1 MSKKDEEKISPKVM
15 SALVS
20 FFNVLNNTQKESI
33 TDKQAK
39 DLIKKIQEV
48 TAENYNDLSFEGQEA
63 HHAYHSDR
71 VISHLKNNGLFNVMT
86 PTHTIVTPKGNVCIV
101 KQPIGRVL
109 GSVMIEL
116 QKAAIGK
123 DPDLYAAGEKIMS
136 DCVVYMDKEVKED
149 PVEMASVT
157 FASVQATEV
166 MMSYVKKN

>member
-15 SALVS
+15 SALIS
-20 FFNVLNNTQKESI
+20 FFNVLNNTKKESI

-39 DLIKKIQEV
+39 DLIKKVEAV
-48 TAENYNDLSFEGQEA
+48 TVETYNDLSFEGQEA

-71 VISHLKNNGLFNVMT
+71 VISKLKAGGLLNTIT
-86 PTHTIVTPKGNVCIV
+86 PTHTIVTPKGHVCIV

-109 GSVMIEL
+109 GAVMIEL

-136 DCVVYMDKEVKED
+136 ECVVYIDKEIESD

-166 MMSYVKKN
+166 MLSYVKKN